1 VRPESLAPYTMN
13 ERALELAEWS
23 RAVRESSLKRLRAVP
38 AGSENWRPVADAMS
52 FGDLAHHI
60 VEADEWLFRKLE
72 ARALEP
78 IVGHA
83 GAATITT
90 RGQYMQLLRD
100 LEELGAKRA
109 QLIAGFSDEQLRE
122 RIEDQRFAGEVTVWW
137 ILVRGNIDHEIHHRG
152 QISAYL
158 RMAGINAR

>member
-1 VRPESLAPYTMN
+1 MN
-13 ERALELAEWS
+13 ERVLELAEWS

-52 FGDLAHHI
+52 FGDLAHHL

-72 ARALEP
+72 ARALAP
-78 IVGHA
+78 MVGRA
-83 GAATITT
+83 GAVTVTA
-90 RGQYMQLLRD
+90 REQYMQLLRA
-100 LEELGAKRA
+100 LEHLGAKRSR
-109 QLIAGFSDEQLRE
+109 LIAGFSDEQLRE
-122 RIEDQRFAGEVTVWW
+122 RVEDQRFGGQVTVWW

-158 RMAGINAR
+158 RMAGIHAP

>member
-1 VRPESLAPYTMN
+1 MSEH
-13 ERALELAEWS
+13 ALELAEWS
-23 RAVRESSLKRLRAVP
+23 RAVRGSSLKRLRAVP
-38 AGSENWRPVADAMS
+38 PGSENWRPVADAMS

-83 GAATITT
+83 GAVTITT
-90 RGQYMQLLRD
+90 REQYMQLLRELD
-100 LEELGAKRA
+100 RLGARRS
-109 QLIAGFSDEQLRE
+109 QLIAGFTDEQLRE
-122 RIEDQRFAGEVTVWW
+122 SVEDRRFGGEVSVWW

-152 QISAYL
+152 QVAAYL
-158 RMAGINAR
+158 RMAGIIAP

>member
-1 VRPESLAPYTMN
+1 MN
-13 ERALELAEWS
+13 ERPLELAEWS

-52 FGDLAHHI
+52 FSDLAHHI

-78 IVGHA
+78 LRGRA
-83 GAATITT
+83 GAVTITA
-90 RGQYMQLLRD
+90 RGQYLELLRK
-100 LEELGAKRA
+100 LEQMGARRS
-109 QLIAGFSDEQLRE
+109 QLIAGFSDEQLRD
-122 RIEDQRFAGEVTVWW
+122 RVEDRRFGGEVTVWW

-152 QISAYL
+152 QIAAYL
-158 RMAGINAR
+158 RLAG

>member
-1 VRPESLAPYTMN
+1 VRANALAPQAMN
-13 ERALELAEWS
+13 DQALELAEWS
-23 RAVRESSLKRLRAVP
+23 RAVRESSLKRLRTVP
-38 AGSENWRPVADAMS
+38 TGSENWRPVADAMS

-83 GAATITT
+83 GAVTITT
-90 RGQYMQLLRD
+90 REQYMQLLRD
-100 LEELGAKRA
+100 LEKSGTKRA
-109 QLIAGFSDEQLRE
+109 QLVAGFSDEQLRE
-122 RIEDQRFAGEVTVWW
+122 RVDDRRFGGRVTVWW
-137 ILVRGNIDHEIHHRG
+137 IVVRGNIDHEIHHRG

-158 RMAGINAR
+158 RMAGIDAP

>member
-1 VRPESLAPYTMN
+1 MN

-38 AGSENWRPVADAMS
+38 AGSENWRPVANAMS
-52 FGDLAHHI
+52 FGDLARHI
-60 VEADEWLFRKLE
+60 VDADEWLFRKLE

-83 GAATITT
+83 GAVTITT
-90 RGQYMQLLRD
+90 RGQYLDLLR
-100 LEELGAKRA
+100 EIEQLGTRRS
-109 QLIAGFSDEQLRE
+109 QLIARLTDEQLRE
-122 RIEDQRFAGEVTVWW
+122 RVEDQRFAGEVTVWW

>member
-1 VRPESLAPYTMN
+1 MN

-38 AGSENWRPVADAMS
+38 AGSENWRPVANAMS

-60 VEADEWLFRKLE
+60 VDADEWLFRKLE
-72 ARALEP
+72 ARALAP

-83 GAATITT
+83 GAVTITA
-90 RGQYMQLLRD
+90 REQYLDLLR
-100 LEELGAKRA
+100 EIEQLGTRRS
-109 QLIAGFSDEQLRE
+109 QLIARLTDEQLRE
-122 RIEDQRFAGEVTVWW
+122 RVEDRRFGGEVTVWW

-158 RMAGINAR
+158 RMAGISAP

>member
-1 VRPESLAPYTMN
+1 MSEQ
-13 ERALELAEWS
+13 ALELAEWS

-60 VEADEWLFRKLE
+60 VEADEWLFKKLE
-72 ARALEP
+72 ARALAP
-78 IVGHA
+78 MFGHA
-83 GAATITT
+83 GAVTITV
-90 RGQYMQLLRD
+90 REQYMQLLRE
-100 LEELGAKRA
+100 LEHLGGKRSR
-109 QLIAGFSDEQLRE
+109 LIAGFSDEQLRE
-122 RIEDQRFAGEVTVWW
+122 CVEDQRFGGEVTVWW

-158 RMAGINAR
+158 RMAGINAP

>member
-1 VRPESLAPYTMN
+1 MN
-13 ERALELAEWS
+13 ERVLELAEWS

-38 AGSENWRPVADAMS
+38 AGSENWRPVANAMS

-72 ARALEP
+72 ARTLAP

-83 GAATITT
+83 GAVTITA
-90 RGQYMQLLRD
+90 REQYLDLLR
-100 LEELGAKRA
+100 EIEQVGTRRS
-109 QLIAGFSDEQLRE
+109 QLIARLTDEQLRE
-122 RIEDQRFAGEVTVWW
+122 RVEDRRFGGEVTVWW

-158 RMAGINAR
+158 RMAGINAP

>member
-1 VRPESLAPYTMN
+1 MN
-13 ERALELAEWS
+13 ERPLELAEWS

-38 AGSENWRPVADAMS
+38 AGSENWRPVVDAMS

-78 IVGHA
+78 IVGRA
-83 GAATITT
+83 GAVTITA
-90 RGQYMQLLRD
+90 RGQYLELLRK
-100 LEELGAKRA
+100 LEQMGARRS
-109 QLIAGFSDEQLRE
+109 QLIAGFSDEQLRD
-122 RIEDQRFAGEVTVWW
+122 RVEDRRFGGEVTVWW

-152 QISAYL
+152 QIAAYL
-158 RMAGINAR
+158 RMAGINAP

>member
-1 VRPESLAPYTMN
+1 MN
-13 ERALELAEWS
+13 ERPLELAEWS

-38 AGSENWRPVADAMS
+38 AGSENWRPVANAMS

-72 ARALEP
+72 APALAP

-83 GAATITT
+83 GAVTITA
-90 RGQYMQLLRD
+90 REQYLELLRE
-100 LEELGAKRA
+100 LEHLGAQRS

-122 RIEDQRFAGEVTVWW
+122 RVEDRRFGREVTVWW
-137 ILVRGNIDHEIHHRG
+137 IVVGGNIDHEIHHRG

-158 RMAGINAR
+158 RMAGINAP